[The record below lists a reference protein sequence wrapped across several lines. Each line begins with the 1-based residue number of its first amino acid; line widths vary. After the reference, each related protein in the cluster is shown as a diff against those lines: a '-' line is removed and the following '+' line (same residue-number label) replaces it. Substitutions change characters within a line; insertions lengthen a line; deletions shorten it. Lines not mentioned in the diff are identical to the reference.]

1 MDEDSGHACHPATAK
16 QRSDLATDALRVGVP
31 GRLRDRADQVA
42 DVPGNGCVP
51 FSGGV
56 VTRSVSRY
64 PVDGGD
70 HVQLGPAGARDLLAG
85 DRPPGAL

>member
-1 MDEDSGHACHPATAK
+1 MIFIGACNDPLD
-16 QRSDLATDALRVGVP
+16 RLAARFLAAAALRVGVP

-42 DVPGNGCVP
+42 DAPGNGCVP

-64 PVDGGD
+64 
-70 HVQLGPAGARDLLAG
+70 R
-85 DRPPGAL
+85 